1 MFAALFPGQGSQKV
15 GMGRAFAE
23 GSAAARAVFERA
35 EAALP
40 GLLDTIWEGPE
51 EALRLTENQQPALLA
66 VSAAA
71 WAAWREAGGPDPAY
85 AAGHSL
91 GEWSAHVAAGTLE
104 LEDALRLVR
113 NRGRYMQEA
122 VPEGEGAMAAILKL
136 DEAAV
141 REVVQR
147 TEGVWIANLNS
158 PGQVVIS
165 GRKEAGEA
173 AAAQLNERRGRVVP
187 LKVSAPFHS
196 ELMAPA
202 REALA
207 RDLARVELRTPR
219 FPVFSNVTAEPATDP
234 ERIRELL
241 LAQITAPVR
250 WVEILEGMHGRGV
263 TTFVELG
270 SGNVLTGLVRRTLPE
285 ARALNAEEPEGLAV
299 ALKEVV
305 S

>member
-1 MFAALFPGQGSQKV
+1 
-15 GMGRAFAE
+15 MGRAFYRE
-23 GSAAARAVFERA
+23 SAAAREVLDRA
-35 EAALP
+35 EAVLP
-40 GLLDTIWEGPE
+40 GLLETMWQGPE

-66 VSAAA
+66 AAAAA

-91 GEWSAHVAAGTLE
+91 GEWSAHVAAGSLE

-113 NRGRYMQEA
+113 LRGRYMQQA

-136 DEAAV
+136 DETVV

-165 GRKEAGEA
+165 GRKEAVEA
-173 AAAQLNERRGRVVP
+173 ATAELKERRGRAVP

-207 RDLARVELRTPR
+207 RDLAQVELRTSR
-219 FPVFSNVTAEPATDP
+219 FPVFSNVTAEPVQNP

-241 LAQITAPVR
+241 LEQITAPVR
-250 WVEILEGMHGRGV
+250 WVEILEGIHGRGV
-263 TTFVELG
+263 TAFVELG
-270 SGNVLTGLVRRTLPE
+270 SGNVLSGLVRRTLPE
-285 ARALNAEEPEGLAV
+285 ARALNAEDPEGLAA
-299 ALKEVV
+299 ALEEVE

>member
-165 GRKEAGEA
+165 GRKEAVEA
-173 AAAQLNERRGRVVP
+173 AAAQLKERRGRVVP

-285 ARALNAEEPEGLAV
+285 ARALNAEEPEGLAA

>member
-1 MFAALFPGQGSQKV
+1 MA
-15 GMGRAFAE
+15 RAFYQE
-23 GSAAARAVFERA
+23 SAAAREVLDRA
-35 EAALP
+35 EAVLP
-40 GLLDTIWEGPE
+40 GLLETMWQGPE

-66 VSAAA
+66 AAAAA

-91 GEWSAHVAAGTLE
+91 GEWSAHVAAGSLE

-113 NRGRYMQEA
+113 LRGRYMQQA

-136 DEAAV
+136 DETVV

-165 GRKEAGEA
+165 GRKEAVEA
-173 AAAQLNERRGRVVP
+173 ATAELKERRGRAVP

-207 RDLARVELRTPR
+207 RDLAQVELRTSR
-219 FPVFSNVTAEPATDP
+219 FPVFSNVTAEPVQNP

-241 LAQITAPVR
+241 LEQITAPVR
-250 WVEILEGMHGRGV
+250 WVEILEGIHGRGV
-263 TTFVELG
+263 TAFVELG
-270 SGNVLTGLVRRTLPE
+270 SGNVLSGLVRRTLPE
-285 ARALNAEEPEGLAV
+285 ARALNAEDPEGLAA
-299 ALKEVV
+299 ALEEVE

>member
-23 GSAAARAVFERA
+23 ASAAARAVFDRA

-51 EALRLTENQQPALLA
+51 ETLRLTENQQPALLA

-104 LEDALRLVR
+104 LEDALRLVQS
-113 NRGRYMQEA
+113 RGRYMQEA

-136 DEAAV
+136 DEALV
-141 REVVQR
+141 REVVER

-165 GRKEAGEA
+165 GRKEAVEA
-173 AAAQLNERRGRVVP
+173 AAAALKERRGRVVP

-207 RDLARVELRTPR
+207 RDLAQVELHPPR
-219 FPVFSNVTAEPATDP
+219 FPVFSNVTARPETDP
-234 ERIRELL
+234 ARIRELL

-250 WVEILEGMHGRGV
+250 WVEILEEMHERGV

-285 ARALNAEEPEGLAV
+285 ARALNAEEPEGLAA
-299 ALKEVV
+299 ALQEVV